1 VKRAPAMPEGTKR
14 ALERRLRRI
23 EGQVRGLRAMI
34 ADDRYCI
41 EVMTQISAVH
51 ESLRGVGKLM
61 LENHLATCA
70 SDAARSGDAARARA
84 MWAELTKLFYRH
96 AR

>member
-1 VKRAPAMPEGTKR
+1 MPEATKR
-14 ALERRLRRI
+14 ALGRRLRRI

-34 ADDRYCI
+34 EEDRYCMD
-41 EVMTQISAVH
+41 VMTQISAVH
-51 ESLRGVGKLM
+51 ESLRGAGKLI

-70 SDAARSGDAARARA
+70 TDAARSGDAQRAQA
-84 MWAELTKLFYRH
+84 VWAELTQLFYRH

>member
-1 VKRAPAMPEGTKR
+1 MMPEATKR
-14 ALERRLRRI
+14 ALGRRLRRI

-34 ADDRYCI
+34 EEDRYCMD
-41 EVMTQISAVH
+41 VMTQISAVH
-51 ESLRGVGKLM
+51 EGLRGAGKLI

-70 SDAARSGDAARARA
+70 TDAARSGNAQRTQAL
-84 MWAELTKLFYRH
+84 WAELTKLFYRH

>member
-1 VKRAPAMPEGTKR
+1 MPEATKQ
-14 ALERRLRRI
+14 ALGRRLRRI

-34 ADDRYCI
+34 EDDRYCI

-51 ESLRGVGKLM
+51 EGLRGAGQLI

-70 SDAARSGDAARARA
+70 TDAARSGDAARART

>member
-1 VKRAPAMPEGTKR
+1 MPAATKQ
-14 ALERRLRRI
+14 ALARRLRRI

-34 ADDRYCI
+34 EDDRYCI

-51 ESLRGVGKLM
+51 EGLRGAGKLI
-61 LENHLATCA
+61 LENHLEQCAT
-70 SDAARSGDAARARA
+70 DAARSGDARRTQAV
-84 MWAELTKLFYRH
+84 WAELTKLFYRH